1 MLHAPE
7 QTAKTQVVQKRN
19 NVTQFRVTMLPQSMY
34 RTVFDI
40 RHTLPNDRGDTAQ
53 TMVSAIIVHGIENV
67 CEHAQRSSIENLVF
81 AVGTK

>member
-1 MLHAPE
+1 
-7 QTAKTQVVQKRN
+7 
-19 NVTQFRVTMLPQSMY
+19 MLPQSMY

-40 RHTLPNDRGDTAQ
+40 RHTFPNDRGDTAQ

-67 CEHAQRSSIENLVF
+67 CEHAQRSSIENLMF